1 MIPFLIFSAVGAGIL
16 AVHVK
21 VRQYTR
27 NRLRFVD
34 IVQTPLAPI
43 VAGIAAAIVAAPV
56 VWLLPIVGAATALGF
71 GIGVGTGVLMGA
83 KDVKRLPGG
92 SA

>member
-1 MIPFLIFSAVGAGIL
+1 MIPFLIFAAAGAGIL
-16 AVHVK
+16 TAHVK

-34 IVQTPLAPI
+34 IVQTPIAPI
-43 VAGIAAAIVAAPV
+43 IAGIGAALIAAPV
-56 VWLLPIVGAATALGF
+56 VWLLPIVGAGTAIGF

-92 SA
+92 